1 MRYFVPQL
9 KINNKNPNSSMNV
22 LKNANQN
29 ELNDVALANIEAL
42 AWGNEVWIPD
52 NANCSSTAPYPY
64 CCTVIIHTYW
74 TYPHW

>member
-42 AWGNEVWIPD
+42 ASDENQMGGSYFSYCGN
-52 NANCSSTAPYPY
+52 NCPFEWCGYAYGIY
-64 CCTVIIHTYW
+64 LLQCRL
-74 TYPHW
+74 